1 MHIALY
7 TPGWPV
13 EDFQNG
19 IVTYVRHMREGLSLL
34 GHRVTVVAGKVGP
47 SNKDRNVF
55 EVKPNPSTE
64 VLYRAKRRVGL
75 LTVFD
80 FSGPIADTFARIH
93 KSDPIELIEMEESFG
108 WVYGLRDIRVPKVV
122 KLHGPAFLSLVGED
136 RETPSALRRIAW
148 EGRALANA
156 KFMTAPSL
164 STASDT
170 QAKYGLLGRVTH
182 ARNPIEPTT
191 MTRWGAEAAD
201 RDTALFV
208 GRFDTRKGA
217 DIALLAF
224 KRVLDRKPT
233 ARLVFVG
240 PDVGIRRSDGTID
253 HFEEFVAGMFS
264 PAERSRIMYE
274 GPQDP
279 STIEELRTK
288 ARVTI
293 VASRW
298 ESAGYTAAE
307 ALAQGC
313 PVVAMDCPGVNEIVR
328 TDQTGMLSADIEQFS
343 DHILELL
350 QDTAKGAKLGAN
362 GRQYITD
369 THSPEVA
376 VRVALKVYEE
386 AVGR

>member
-1 MHIALY
+1 
-7 TPGWPV
+7 
-13 EDFQNG
+13 
-19 IVTYVRHMREGLSLL
+19 
-34 GHRVTVVAGKVGP
+34 
-47 SNKDRNVF
+47 
-55 EVKPNPSTE
+55 
-64 VLYRAKRRVGL
+64 
-75 LTVFD
+75 
-80 FSGPIADTFARIH
+80 
-93 KSDPIELIEMEESFG
+93 
-108 WVYGLRDIRVPKVV
+108 
-122 KLHGPAFLSLVGED
+122 
-136 RETPSALRRIAW
+136 
-148 EGRALANA
+148 
-156 KFMTAPSL
+156 
-164 STASDT
+164 
-170 QAKYGLLGRVTH
+170 
-182 ARNPIEPTT
+182 
-191 MTRWGAEAAD
+191 MTRWDAEAAD

-208 GRFDTRKGA
+208 GRFDTRKGG

-224 KRVLDRKPT
+224 KRVLARKPN

-240 PDVGIRRSDGTID
+240 PDVGIRRSDGTLD
-253 HFEEFVAGMFS
+253 HFEEFIAGMFS

-274 GPQDP
+274 GPKDP
-279 STIEELRTK
+279 STIEALRIE

-313 PVVAMDCPGVNEIVR
+313 PVVAMDCPGVNEVVR
-328 TDQTGMLSADIEQFS
+328 TDETGMLSADVEQFS

-350 QDTAKGAKLGAN
+350 EDPAKGAKLGAN

>member
-1 MHIALY
+1 
-7 TPGWPV
+7 
-13 EDFQNG
+13 
-19 IVTYVRHMREGLSLL
+19 
-34 GHRVTVVAGKVGP
+34 
-47 SNKDRNVF
+47 
-55 EVKPNPSTE
+55 
-64 VLYRAKRRVGL
+64 
-75 LTVFD
+75 VFD

-93 KSDPIELIEMEESFG
+93 KRDPIELIEMEESFG

-156 KFMTAPSL
+156 KFITAPSL

-170 QAKYGLLGRVTH
+170 QTKYGLLGRVTH

-224 KRVLDRKPT
+224 KRVLARKPN

-240 PDVGIRRSDGTID
+240 PDVGIRRSNGTVD

-279 STIEELRTK
+279 STIEALRTK

-313 PVVAMDCPGVNEIVR
+313 PVVAMDCPGVNEVVH
-328 TDQTGMLSADIEQFS
+328 TDWTGMLSADVEQFS
-343 DHILELL
+343 EHILELL
-350 QDTAKGAKLGAN
+350 EDPAKGAKLGAN